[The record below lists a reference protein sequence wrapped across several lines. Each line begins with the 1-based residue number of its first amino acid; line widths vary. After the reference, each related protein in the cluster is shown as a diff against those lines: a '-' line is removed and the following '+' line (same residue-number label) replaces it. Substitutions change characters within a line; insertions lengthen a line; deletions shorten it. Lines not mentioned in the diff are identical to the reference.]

1 MTETLAEAP
10 TYGILGT
17 GLMGAP
23 LAQRLHE
30 AELEVTIYNRTTAKM
45 QPLAELGI
53 GLAGSPG
60 ALVGTV
66 DCVILMLSDG
76 LAIRETL
83 LGADCRG
90 LLAGKTVIQMGTIG
104 PSESVAIAA
113 EVTAAG
119 GSYLEAPVLGSIP
132 QVKTGTLLL
141 MVGSTTEQFEKHLP
155 LFKHLGETPQ
165 HIGEV
170 GQAMALKLALN
181 QLIAGLTN
189 SFALSLAFAQQ
200 QNVPLDAF
208 MGILRESALYA
219 PTFDKKLD
227 RMVDGNFANP
237 NFPVKH
243 LLKDVRLFL
252 KEAEVL
258 ALDTQ
263 ALAGS
268 EKTLEAAIAMGL
280 GEMDY
285 SALFA
290 AVSQIQP

>member
-1 MTETLAEAP
+1 MAEAT

-30 AELEVTIYNRTTAKM
+30 AELEVTIYNRTPAKM
-45 QPLAELGI
+45 QPLAELGV
-53 GLAGSPG
+53 GLAGSPA

-66 DCVILMLSDG
+66 DCVILMLSDAA
-76 LAIRETL
+76 AIRETL
-83 LGADCRG
+83 LAEDCRS
-90 LLAGKTVIQMGTIG
+90 LLAGKAVIQMGTIG
-104 PSESVAIAA
+104 PSESQAIAA

-119 GSYLEAPVLGSIP
+119 AEYLEAPVLGSIP

-141 MVGSTTEQFEKHLP
+141 MVGGTTEQFQKYLP

-165 HIGEV
+165 HIGVV

-189 SFALSLAFAQQ
+189 SFALSLAFAQK

-227 RMVDGNFANP
+227 RMVDRNFANP
-237 NFPVKH
+237 NFPAKH

-252 KEAEVL
+252 KEAEG
-258 ALDTQ
+258 LDTS

-268 EKTLEAAIAMGL
+268 EKTLERAIAMGL
-280 GEMDY
+280 AEMDY

-290 AVSQIQP
+290 AVAKSAE

>member
-1 MTETLAEAP
+1 MAEAT

-30 AELEVTIYNRTTAKM
+30 AELEVTIYNRTPAKM
-45 QPLAELGI
+45 QPLAELGV
-53 GLAGSPG
+53 GLAGSPA

-66 DCVILMLSDG
+66 DCVILMLSDAA
-76 LAIRETL
+76 AIRETL
-83 LGADCRG
+83 LAEDCRS

-104 PSESVAIAA
+104 PSESQAIAA

-119 GSYLEAPVLGSIP
+119 AEYLEAPVLGSIP

-141 MVGSTTEQFEKHLP
+141 MVGSTTEQFQKHLP

-165 HIGEV
+165 HIGVV

-189 SFALSLAFAQQ
+189 SFALSLAFAQK

-227 RMVDGNFANP
+227 RMVDRNFANP
-237 NFPVKH
+237 NFPAKH

-252 KEAEVL
+252 KEAEG
-258 ALDTQ
+258 LDTS

-268 EKTLEAAIAMGL
+268 EKTLERAIAMGL
-280 GEMDY
+280 AEMDY

-290 AVSQIQP
+290 AVAKSAE

>member
-1 MTETLAEAP
+1 MTEAT
-10 TYGILGT
+10 TYGVLGT

-30 AELEVTIYNRTTAKM
+30 AELDVTIYNRTTAKM

-60 ALVGTV
+60 ALVGAV
-66 DCVILMLSDG
+66 DCVILMLSDAA
-76 LAIRETL
+76 AIRETL
-83 LGADCRG
+83 LGSDCRS

-104 PSESVAIAA
+104 PSESQAIAA
-113 EVTAAG
+113 EVVAAG
-119 GSYLEAPVLGSIP
+119 AEYLEAPVLGSIP

-141 MVGSTTEQFEKHLP
+141 MVGSTTEQFQKHLP
-155 LFKHLGETPQ
+155 LFEHLGELPQ

-252 KEAEVL
+252 QEAG
-258 ALDTQ
+258 ALDTG

-268 EKTLEAAIAMGL
+268 EKTLEQAVGMSL

-285 SALFA
+285 SALFSA
-290 AVSQIQP
+290 ISQRAIHREADC

>member
-1 MTETLAEAP
+1 MTEAT

-45 QPLAELGI
+45 QPLANLGI

-66 DCVILMLSDG
+66 DCVILMLSDAA
-76 LAIRETL
+76 AIRETL
-83 LGADCRG
+83 LGESCRS

-104 PSESVAIAA
+104 PSESQAIAA
-113 EVTAAG
+113 EVAAAG
-119 GSYLEAPVLGSIP
+119 AEYLEAPVLGSIP

-141 MVGSTTEQFEKHLP
+141 MVGSTTEQFEQHLP
-155 LFKHLGETPQ
+155 LFKQLGEEPQ

-252 KEAEVL
+252 KEAG
-258 ALDTQ
+258 ALDTG

-268 EKTLEAAIAMGL
+268 EKTLEAAIGMGL
-280 GEMDY
+280 AKMDY

-290 AVSQIQP
+290 AISRKTKH